1 MHLTLNRNQ
10 LVDYVTRQVNNF
22 FPDERSLSKSVLDP
36 VINETLGR
44 VEYCFSKINNKY
56 FFDGNQSIFN
66 HLHGDQ
72 YCMFLYYLSNTM
84 YRNGVDPAYCN
95 KIFLLNKCLH
105 GLDAYY
111 EVELPDI
118 FLVIHPIATV
128 LGRGKYSD
136 YFLVYQRCG
145 IGSNREIY
153 PSMGKFVSLHPG
165 SAILGNSNI
174 GDNCSIA
181 SESLVLD
188 TNLENNTTYIGNPK
202 AHYTKKNLITSSFW
216 ML

>member
-1 MHLTLNRNQ
+1 MHLTLNKKQ
-10 LVDYVTRQVNNF
+10 LADYVARQVNNF
-22 FPDERSLSKSVLDP
+22 FPDELKLETSLIDL
-36 VINETLGR
+36 VIDETLCR

-56 FFDGNQSIFN
+56 FFDGTHSVFN

-84 YRNGVDPAYCN
+84 YRNGIDSVYCN

-105 GLDAYY
+105 GLDAYF

-145 IGSNREIY
+145 IGSNRDVY

-165 SAILGNSNI
+165 SAILGNSAI
-174 GDNCSIA
+174 GDHCSIA
-181 SESLVLD
+181 SESLVID
-188 TNLENNTTYIGNPK
+188 TNLESGTMYIGNPK
-202 AHYTKKNLITSSFW
+202 THYTKRQSVISSFW
-216 ML
+216 MI